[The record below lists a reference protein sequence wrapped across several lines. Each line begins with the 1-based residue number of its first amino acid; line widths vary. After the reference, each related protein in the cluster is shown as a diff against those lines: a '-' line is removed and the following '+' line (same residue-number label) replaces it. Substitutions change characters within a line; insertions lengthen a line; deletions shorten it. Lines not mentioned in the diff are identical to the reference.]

1 MGFALKTW
9 VGEFVDMRVEMLAR
23 EPGFAKLLPLPF
35 YFIMIALV
43 I

>member
-1 MGFALKTW
+1 
-9 VGEFVDMRVEMLAR
+9 MRVEMQAR
-23 EPGFAKLLPLPF
+23 EPGFAKLPPLPF